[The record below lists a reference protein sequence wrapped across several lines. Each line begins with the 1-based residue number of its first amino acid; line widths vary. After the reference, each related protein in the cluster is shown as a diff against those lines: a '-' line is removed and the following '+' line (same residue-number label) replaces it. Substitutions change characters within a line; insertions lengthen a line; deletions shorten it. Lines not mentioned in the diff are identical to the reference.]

1 MLDPDLSPQPPLVV
15 NPPMKKF
22 NKALKPLKTTRT
34 MNPESKNTM
43 KHDEMLG
50 GSSDVTFKKVNSC
63 SRSKGGDTV
72 MVSEEIE
79 SWEDATDASI
89 GKEGL
94 VDFEE
99 INNNGMDVDVGSK
112 GSNESV
118 QVKMVSN
125 PSLES
130 NVVNSKSV
138 SDCLGDNYGVKP
150 NGIDIMPEI
159 PVPVAENPILN
170 PDVGSGSK
178 PKSPTRVSFG
188 EVKRPGIFKV
198 SGVDLFKGVKS
209 VSNFDVEEG
218 SRMNDVNMGDNGSVK
233 KPFSFISALT
243 GDKVSG
249 NNKPKYVPGSLNDAG
264 REVADMD
271 SVIEDGSTKW
281 NMTVI
286 GHFVRYRISYREIM
300 VVYTSKWEPGLCM
313 SKPEVTKVPLWV
325 KIYNLPLKAWN
336 VEGISRIASRVGNPI
351 IMDRITTAMCEKSYG
366 RASFARVLVEVD
378 STKGLVDS
386 VEVWY
391 MMLDVEYTWR
401 PPVCEHCKFFGHT
414 LKSCNAKD
422 LTKEEIAMKESMKP
436 MKVADVKVDNNE
448 GWKNV
453 GYRRNVY
460 GRGGFSNNGR
470 GSFGSGRGNYMNTG
484 SRGNGFSKQY
494 VPVKRNVSN
503 QADTEEDIST
513 VMEDMGKNDGNEGA
527 NMDSVTRSGSASGS
541 NSKEVKV
548 NDGLSSKNR
557 FSVLNDEENSE
568 DSVKWREFCS
578 RIDIMCDMG
587 RVVEEEEKISWSDKM
602 LNYYSDKWKSRKD
615 NILTPDD
622 VLRGRIDELQEKI
635 VLINRGVLKNA
646 ARVANKRIVDE
657 CAGKKVQSVYNSF
670 YAEAYN
676 ADLDRVKELKWEKEL
691 LEVDLFIL
699 SKQPLTDSIKEFWTE
714 EMIEYYEG
722 ACEEIRSNRINGHYD
737 DVEDGSNAT
746 ASFMTADNVSN
757 LHDKSMADMQ
767 GKTQLRKKF
776 VNPVCN
782 ELFGTWPWVSNTV
795 DSSKGCRIA
804 VGWDPFVL
812 SARLISQI
820 DQVMHFE
827 VSFLHNQMKV
837 FVSYIYGENTV
848 KGRRLLW
855 KNLVDH
861 KALAGN
867 SPWVLLGDFNVSR
880 TFEECSN
887 SFRARDKGMMDFNE
901 CVQDLE
907 LEDVTSYGMFYT
919 WIEKRKNPELGI
931 LKKLDRVMGNAVFV
945 NDFDRSF
952 ANFLP
957 YMTSDHCPAILV
969 FPDVHNSK
977 PKSFRFLN
985 FLAEKDNFLP
995 IVKENWN
1002 VDVKGFSMFVLAKRL
1017 KNMKKYMRRLNKSN
1031 GNVFE
1036 KAKFLKTEL
1045 KRVQQS
1051 LDKDP
1056 HNAVLRE
1063 EEMIYSK
1070 AYSDA
1075 VLDEERLM
1083 KQKAK
1088 IEWLREGDNNTA
1100 YFHKILKGRVS
1111 KSRIEV
1117 INDDAGN
1124 TFYGDDIPA
1133 QFVEHFKKFLG
1144 ADDVVFP
1151 IQDCEGLFTKKLD
1164 PQIANHMIR
1173 PVPDEEI
1180 KASMFSIQDDKAA
1193 GPDGFTSKFFKK
1205 AWSIVGPDVCRAV
1218 REFFTS
1224 GKLLGELNTNLI
1236 SLVPKLKTPRKLS
1249 DYRPIACCNV
1259 VYKCISK
1266 VLTNRLKEGLDGL
1279 VDVNQC
1285 AFIPGRH
1292 ISDNILITQ
1301 ELMFGYSWKVG
1312 ARKCAFKVDI
1322 KKAYDT
1328 VNWEFLRAVLV
1339 QFGIHDTMINWIM
1352 VCLTTASFSLCV
1364 NGEIHGFFK
1373 SKRGLRQGDP
1383 MSPYLFTLI
1392 MEVLNLMIKRHISID
1407 KRFRYH
1413 YGCKKLG
1420 LTHLCFADDLLLLCH
1435 GDPISACILRRG
1447 MDEFSMS
1454 SGLYPSLEKST
1465 AFFSDI
1471 PIDIKEQISLAL
1483 PFKEGSLPVRYLG
1496 VPMMSKKL
1504 RNEDCRVLIDN
1515 VKKRI
1520 FDWRNKY
1527 LSYAGL
1533 GGFGFHIWDEVI
1545 RECRVEKSNVP
1556 VLTHRFGRHKG
1567 GGSGG
1572 IRGVRLCSD
1581 KRQLSRFPL
1590 VDSGFVCISPWEGCK
1605 PGLDV
1610 SLWIGLGILGCTPKV
1625 IFGVCIKKPSNSIW
1639 SVIQRLVLGA
1649 SVYFNWQE
1657 RNVILFDSKNRSI
1670 DVVLNIIVNTVRL
1683 KLLSLNLKW
1692 SRDVG
1697 TAVKVWHL
1705 PNLGLKGNNL
1715 FMDNMVIDDRS
1726 A

>member
-1 MLDPDLSPQPPLVV
+1 MLDPDLSPQPPPVV

-50 GSSDVTFKKVNSC
+50 GSSDVTFKKINSR
-63 SRSKGGDTV
+63 SRSKRGDTV

-79 SWEDATDASI
+79 SWEDATDVSI

-99 INNNGMDVDVGSK
+99 INN
-112 GSNESV
+112 
-118 QVKMVSN
+118 
-125 PSLES
+125 
-130 NVVNSKSV
+130 
-138 SDCLGDNYGVKP
+138 

-249 NNKPKYVPGSLNDAG
+249 NNKLKYVPGSLNDAG

-271 SVIEDGSTKW
+271 PVIEDGSTKW

-286 GHFVRYRISYREIM
+286 GHFVGYRMSYREIM
-300 VVYTSKWEPGLCM
+300 GNLRRMWRSYQFDDIIMNNSGLYFCKFKSHDGMQAVIENGPWLVDNKPFFVQKWEPGLCM

-325 KIYNLPLKAWN
+325 KIYNVPLEAWN

-391 MMLDVEYTWR
+391 RSLGKSMMLDVEYTWR

-548 NDGLSSKNR
+548 NGGLSSKNR

-622 VLRGRIDELQEKI
+622 VLRGRIDELQKKI
-635 VLINRGVLKNA
+635 VLINRGVQKNA
-646 ARVANKRIVDE
+646 AKVANKRIVDE

-670 YAEAYN
+670 YSEAYN

-699 SKQPLTDSIKEFWTE
+699 SKQPLTDK
-714 EMIEYYEG
+714 
-722 ACEEIRSNRINGHYD
+722 
-737 DVEDGSNAT
+737 DGSNAT
-746 ASFMTADNVSN
+746 ASFMSADNVSN

-767 GKTQLRKKF
+767 GETQLRKKF

-887 SFRARDKGMMDFNE
+887 SFRARDKD
-901 CVQDLE
+901 
-907 LEDVTSYGMFYT
+907 
-919 WIEKRKNPELGI
+919 PEFGI
-931 LKKLDRVMGNAVFV
+931 LKKLDMVMGNVVFV

-952 ANFLP
+952 ANFQP
-957 YMTSDHCPAILV
+957 YMTSDQFPAILV
-969 FPDVHNSK
+969 FPDVHNLK
-977 PKSFRFLN
+977 PKSFMEGFLMY
-985 FLAEKDNFLP
+985 
-995 IVKENWN
+995 VWT
-1002 VDVKGFSMFVLAKRL
+1002 KRL

-1031 GNVFE
+1031 GNVIE
-1036 KAKFLKTEL
+1036 KAKFLTTEL

-1056 HNAVLRE
+1056 HNALLRE
-1063 EEMIYSK
+1063 EEMMYSK

-1164 PQIANHMIR
+1164 PEIA
-1173 PVPDEEI
+1173 
-1180 KASMFSIQDDKAA
+1180 
-1193 GPDGFTSKFFKK
+1193 
-1205 AWSIVGPDVCRAV
+1205 
-1218 REFFTS
+1218 
-1224 GKLLGELNTNLI
+1224 
-1236 SLVPKLKTPRKLS
+1236 
-1249 DYRPIACCNV
+1249 
-1259 VYKCISK
+1259 
-1266 VLTNRLKEGLDGL
+1266 
-1279 VDVNQC
+1279 
-1285 AFIPGRH
+1285 
-1292 ISDNILITQ
+1292 
-1301 ELMFGYSWKVG
+1301 
-1312 ARKCAFKVDI
+1312 
-1322 KKAYDT
+1322 
-1328 VNWEFLRAVLV
+1328 
-1339 QFGIHDTMINWIM
+1339 
-1352 VCLTTASFSLCV
+1352 
-1364 NGEIHGFFK
+1364 
-1373 SKRGLRQGDP
+1373 
-1383 MSPYLFTLI
+1383 
-1392 MEVLNLMIKRHISID
+1392 
-1407 KRFRYH
+1407 
-1413 YGCKKLG
+1413 
-1420 LTHLCFADDLLLLCH
+1420 
-1435 GDPISACILRRG
+1435 
-1447 MDEFSMS
+1447 
-1454 SGLYPSLEKST
+1454 
-1465 AFFSDI
+1465 
-1471 PIDIKEQISLAL
+1471 
-1483 PFKEGSLPVRYLG
+1483 
-1496 VPMMSKKL
+1496 
-1504 RNEDCRVLIDN
+1504 
-1515 VKKRI
+1515 
-1520 FDWRNKY
+1520 
-1527 LSYAGL
+1527 
-1533 GGFGFHIWDEVI
+1533 
-1545 RECRVEKSNVP
+1545 
-1556 VLTHRFGRHKG
+1556 
-1567 GGSGG
+1567 
-1572 IRGVRLCSD
+1572 
-1581 KRQLSRFPL
+1581 
-1590 VDSGFVCISPWEGCK
+1590 
-1605 PGLDV
+1605 
-1610 SLWIGLGILGCTPKV
+1610 
-1625 IFGVCIKKPSNSIW
+1625 
-1639 SVIQRLVLGA
+1639 
-1649 SVYFNWQE
+1649 
-1657 RNVILFDSKNRSI
+1657 
-1670 DVVLNIIVNTVRL
+1670 
-1683 KLLSLNLKW
+1683 
-1692 SRDVG
+1692 
-1697 TAVKVWHL
+1697 
-1705 PNLGLKGNNL
+1705 
-1715 FMDNMVIDDRS
+1715 
-1726 A
+1726 